1 MVLQAQFFQLNRAL
15 ARVDAAVGEDARAHH
30 VRREAAGVRLSP
42 VAGGPVD
49 DAHGGLAGEVQRS
62 AKVFFLGCVSRL
74 WAREGVT
81 QPVTFVKVE

>member
-15 ARVDAAVGEDARAHH
+15 TRVDAAVGEDARAHH

-49 DAHGGLAGEVQRS
+49 DAHGGLGKYRDRLKPFS
-62 AKVFFLGCVSRL
+62 KV
-74 WAREGVT
+74 A
-81 QPVTFVKVE
+81 